1 MPLME
6 WSDETLS
13 VHVDI
18 IDRQHKKM
26 IGMINELYDAVTNGR
41 CDDMIDILLIKLFH
55 YTGYHFSTE
64 EQHFRE
70 HEYPD
75 YDEHKFQHD
84 VIRNRV
90 MEFEDRNSKKGEIAA
105 KEVLNLLKFWL
116 FNHILG
122 SDVKFGRFLN
132 EKGIH

>member
-6 WSDETLS
+6 WSDEKLS

-26 IGMINELYDAVTNGR
+26 IGMINELYDAVTNSQG
-41 CDDMIDILLIKLFH
+41 DDMIEILLVKLFH
-55 YTGYHFSTE
+55 YTNYHFATE

-70 HEYPD
+70 HEYPG
-75 YDEHKFQHD
+75 YEEHKFQHD
-84 VIRNRV
+84 VIRSRV
-90 MEFEDRNSKKGEIAA
+90 MELEDRNSKKDKVTAT
-105 KEVLNLLKFWL
+105 EVMNLLKFWL
-116 FNHILG
+116 FNHIMG

-132 EKGIH
+132 QKGIF